1 LVVTV
6 ELSICQGVASIRF
19 NRPEKLNSLTDRM
32 WLQLRDH
39 LALCRDDNAVRA
51 VVLSG
56 EGRGF
61 SAGADIGGGE
71 RVIERK
77 PGIAG
82 IAQMMEFYGSIVREL
97 YHLPKPTI
105 AAVHGPA
112 VGIAWTLALCC
123 DWLLAAEDA
132 SFRPAF
138 MGLAKV
144 PEGGFQFLAAR
155 QIGDFKARDLIYRS
169 TPLSGIEAARL
180 GLAIRAVS
188 SDALPG
194 EAQALAAQAAALAPL
209 SFKLTKQLFNARS
222 GDFDGFLENELRAI
236 TIAASTSDA
245 REGMAAFV
253 EKRSASYS
261 GT

>member
-1 LVVTV
+1 VTV
-6 ELSICQGVASIRF
+6 ELSVSNGVANIRL
-19 NRPEKLNSLTDRM
+19 NRPDKLNALTDGM

-39 LALCRDDNAVRA
+39 LARCRDDNDIRA

-61 SAGADIGGGE
+61 CAGADISGTE
-71 RVIERK
+71 RVVVRK

-82 IAQMMEFYGSIVREL
+82 IAQMMEFYGAIVREL

-105 AAVHGPA
+105 AAVHGA
-112 VGIAWTLALCC
+112 TVGIAWTLALCC
-123 DWLLAAEDA
+123 DWVLAAESA
-132 SFRPAF
+132 KFRPAF

-155 QIGDFKARDLIYRS
+155 QIGDFKARDLVYRS
-169 TPLSGIEAARL
+169 TPLSGEQAATIGLATRVVADDALMGEALALAAEAAR
-180 GLAIRAVS
+180 
-188 SDALPG
+188 
-194 EAQALAAQAAALAPL
+194 LAPL

-222 GDFDGFLENELRAI
+222 GDFDGFLQSERHAI
-236 TIAASTSDA
+236 TIAASTNDA

-253 EKRSASYS
+253 EKRPANYS
-261 GT
+261 GE